1 MTEKTATIGLPHL
14 LLILAKTEY
23 TRADAL
29 VDGCVDD
36 VLLAKTDRPRG
47 RISVEDL
54 TDYSGPAVS
63 FEDREKAACF
73 IEMQA
78 EQLVCRAALG
88 LGYGEPPAGGTFPL
102 HRFAKTQ
109 ELWRGTS
116 EGNREPGTDWFFPV
130 GLFQEIVVYAAR
142 WIIFPQAS
150 TGFAKLSRPWWR
162 NPNSETSRSSKI
174 GDFLLPSRR
183 TRKPPG

>member
-1 MTEKTATIGLPHL
+1 MTDRIATIHLPHL

-29 VDGCVDD
+29 CDGCVDD
-36 VLLAKTDRPRG
+36 VLLAKTDTNGG

-54 TDYSGPAVS
+54 ADYSGAAVS
-63 FEDREKAACF
+63 LEDREKAACF

-78 EQLVCRAALG
+78 EQLVCWAA

-109 ELWRGTS
+109 EL
-116 EGNREPGTDWFFPV
+116 
-130 GLFQEIVVYAAR
+130 
-142 WIIFPQAS
+142 
-150 TGFAKLSRPWWR
+150 
-162 NPNSETSRSSKI
+162 
-174 GDFLLPSRR
+174 
-183 TRKPPG
+183 